1 MAACCRA
8 RHVGLES
15 LNGSYHQPL
24 EMQDSGKRKLL
35 PTLAAFNWKQW
46 LALTAFILVLGFT
59 GLHVVRIA
67 RELIYWQYHRDEEIR
82 GWMTIGYVAHSY
94 RVPPHV
100 LQQALGL
107 PDRPDRRPLREIAK
121 SQNRSMDEIRAIL
134 QDAITHA
141 RPPNPP
147 PSPPRREGG
156 GR

>member
-1 MAACCRA
+1 
-8 RHVGLES
+8 
-15 LNGSYHQPL
+15 
-24 EMQDSGKRKLL
+24 MQDSGKRKLL

-94 RVPPHV
+94 RVPPHI
-100 LQQALGL
+100 LHQALGL